1 MCHSFYMPIT
11 HTYQQKDALWKV
23 KIFDFNCVISWLFTK
38 KSPGILGTQLIDR
51 QRTKDLKES
60 TLEPPSY
67 FQSQTLYWE
76 TSVLT
81 TSHENKNQIS
91 TLTTRMNGSQVYFH
105 LLVFVVTMSF
115 KRWRTVVLLSSQMI
129 DANEN
134 FRFIKKNWK
143 VIIETYCEL
152 KSWLKITDKQVQIWN
167 PVPPL

>member
-1 MCHSFYMPIT
+1 MILTVLSP
-11 HTYQQKDALWKV
+11 
-23 KIFDFNCVISWLFTK
+23 DFLP
-38 KSPGILGTQLIDR
+38 KSPQEFLVLNW
-51 QRTKDLKES
+51 LAAKEWKTWKS
-60 TLEPPSY
+60 RPWSHPVIFNLRP
-67 FQSQTLYWE
+67 LCWE

-105 LLVFVVTMSF
+105 LLVFVVTMLF

-152 KSWLKITDKQVQIWN
+152 KSWLKIIDKQVQIWN

>member
-1 MCHSFYMPIT
+1 MILTVLSP
-11 HTYQQKDALWKV
+11 
-23 KIFDFNCVISWLFTK
+23 DFLP
-38 KSPGILGTQLIDR
+38 KSPQEFLVLNW
-51 QRTKDLKES
+51 LAAKEWKTWKS
-60 TLEPPSY
+60 RPWSHPVIFNLRP
-67 FQSQTLYWE
+67 LYWE

-105 LLVFVVTMSF
+105 LLVFVVTMLF

-152 KSWLKITDKQVQIWN
+152 KSWLKIIDKQVQIWN

>member
-1 MCHSFYMPIT
+1 MHCEKLKYLILTVLSP
-11 HTYQQKDALWKV
+11 
-23 KIFDFNCVISWLFTK
+23 DFLP
-38 KSPGILGTQLIDR
+38 KSPQEFLVLNW
-51 QRTKDLKES
+51 LAAKEWKTWKS
-60 TLEPPSY
+60 RPWSHPVIFNLRP
-67 FQSQTLYWE
+67 LYWE

-105 LLVFVVTMSF
+105 LLVFVVTMLF

-152 KSWLKITDKQVQIWN
+152 KSWLKIIDKQVQIWN

>member
-1 MCHSFYMPIT
+1 MILTVLSP
-11 HTYQQKDALWKV
+11 
-23 KIFDFNCVISWLFTK
+23 DFLP
-38 KSPGILGTQLIDR
+38 KSPQEFLVLNW
-51 QRTKDLKES
+51 LAAKEWKTWKS
-60 TLEPPSY
+60 RPWSHPVIFNLRP
-67 FQSQTLYWE
+67 LYWE

-81 TSHENKNQIS
+81 TSHENKNQSS

-105 LLVFVVTMSF
+105 LLVFVVTMLF

-152 KSWLKITDKQVQIWN
+152 KSWLKIIDKQVQIWN

>member
-1 MCHSFYMPIT
+1 MHCEKLKYLILTVLSP
-11 HTYQQKDALWKV
+11 
-23 KIFDFNCVISWLFTK
+23 DFLP
-38 KSPGILGTQLIDR
+38 KSPQEFLVLNW
-51 QRTKDLKES
+51 LKES

-152 KSWLKITDKQVQIWN
+152 KSWLKIIDKQVQIWN
-167 PVPPL
+167 PVPSL